1 MSNMDNTSNELEG
14 FVKNNRDEFDDAPVP
29 AGLWDKIEQQ
39 IQPKKTVRRNFNAG
53 GSTAGK
59 SLVIEMR
66 WVKMAAAAAVILA
79 VGLITIKMINKNT
92 DNPTEDTVA
101 KTTEQPK
108 TNVTAVTPETS
119 TAKQLPAEGTETPQ
133 QQPAEL
139 ASNNIPKNENT
150 EADDEMG
157 VLVHFTKIIHNKQKQ
172 LITIK
177 KYSPELYEHFVADY
191 SKLDKSYNDLK
202 DEMKTNPNKEVL
214 LEKMIVNLQWQ
225 IDLLNEQL
233 KVVRQLNKTKKDK
246 ANEISKTI

>member
-1 MSNMDNTSNELEG
+1 MSNLDDMNNELKK
-14 FVKNNRDEFDDAPVP
+14 FVQQNRDEFDDIPLP
-29 AGLWDKIEQQ
+29 AGLWNKIENTV
-39 IQPKKTVRRNFNAG
+39 QPKK
-53 GSTAGK
+53 K
-59 SLVIEMR
+59 SLVIEMK
-66 WVKMAAAAAVILA
+66 WVKMAAAAAVIVA
-79 VGLITIKMINKNT
+79 VGLLTFKMINKNT
-92 DNPTEDTVA
+92 ENPGEGTIA

-108 TNVTAVTPETS
+108 TTDTAATGETA
-119 TAKQLPAEGTETPQ
+119 TAKQTPTENTEAPQ
-133 QQPAEL
+133 QQSAQL

-157 VLVHFTKIIHNKQKQ
+157 ALVHFTKIIHSKQKQ

-191 SKLDKSYNDLK
+191 NKLDKSYNDLK

-214 LEKMIVNLQWQ
+214 LEKMIVNLQLQ

-233 KVVRQLNKTKKDK
+233 KVVREINKTKKDK